1 MSKKPISVSMK
12 VAFLGDP
19 KVGKSNFIKNYAGE
33 GSVAKDKKEKGPHFV
48 FLNRLE
54 NYEFK
59 INIYE
64 YSDTEKHSSV
74 IKDCQCVFIL
84 FDMTKRE
91 AFERLLDNWIIFVRD
106 TSGYK
111 GKIIILGNYSNEK
124 DFLTTDEDEVN
135 ELIQVCDINGE
146 FHRIG
151 TKTNE
156 EKKELIKGFINAACS
171 QYVQGKKNQDD
182 CLIF

>member
-1 MSKKPISVSMK
+1 MSKKTVNVK

-19 KVGKSNFIKNYAGE
+19 KIGKSEFIKNYAGE

-48 FLNRLE
+48 FLNKLE

-91 AFERLLDNWIIFVRD
+91 AFERLLDNWIIFVE
-106 TSGYK
+106 
-111 GKIIILGNYSNEK
+111 ILVDIKEK
-124 DFLTTDEDEVN
+124 L
-135 ELIQVCDINGE
+135 
-146 FHRIG
+146 
-151 TKTNE
+151 
-156 EKKELIKGFINAACS
+156 
-171 QYVQGKKNQDD
+171 
-182 CLIF
+182 